1 MPHSISADLTEEG
14 LGERSDTVVSSTEFE
29 SHMASVRMFLTK
41 YKDWVL
47 TKGVCSEAQ
56 NAPDRKI
63 KVTTATTTAG
73 SSTSFKARYYLLP
86 LHTAQFE
93 LQKEEGEGFFML
105 HIFSVTIQNV

>member
-1 MPHSISADLTEEG
+1 MSADLTEDG
-14 LGERSDTVVSSTEFE
+14 LEERSGTVVSSKELS
-29 SHMASVRMFLTK
+29 SHMAGVRMFLIT
-41 YKDWVL
+41 YKLWAL
-47 TKGVCSEAQ
+47 TEGVCLEAQ

-86 LHTAQFE
+86 LHTARFE
-93 LQKEEGEGFFML
+93 LQKKEREGFFML